1 MQVTKIESV
10 TKKKF
15 KVYLEEQFAFV
26 LYKGELSR
34 FKIQEGSELS
44 QKMVEQI
51 KNEILMK
58 RVKLRAMYL
67 LNQMDRTEEQLRT
80 KLKKDLYTDDL
91 IEIAMQYVKSFGYI
105 GDFNYAKRYV
115 ESKCNSKSKA
125 EIKMALLQ
133 KGVSRD
139 TVEEVLEGYYSEENE
154 CVAIQKILEKK
165 RFSSE
170 NATDLEKKKMFE
182 YLMRKG
188 FHYDEIRQVIQVSSW
203 NA

>member
-1 MQVTKIESV
+1 MRVTKIEAV
-10 TKKKF
+10 TKTKF
-15 KVYLEEQFAFV
+15 KVYLDEQFAFV

-34 FKIQEGSELS
+34 YRIQEESELS
-44 QKMVEQI
+44 QETVNEI
-51 KNEILMK
+51 KNEVLTK

-67 LNQMDRTEEQLRT
+67 LNQMDRTEEQLQT

-154 CVAIQKILEKK
+154 CAAIQKILEKK

>member
-10 TKKKF
+10 TKTKF

-44 QKMVEQI
+44 QETVNQI
-51 KNEILMK
+51 KNEILVK

-67 LNQMDRTEEQLRT
+67 LNQMDRTEEQLRA

-91 IEIAMQYVKSFGYI
+91 IAVAMAYVKSFGYI
-105 GDFNYAKRYV
+105 GDYNYAKRFV
-115 ESKCNSKSKA
+115 ETKSNSKSKA
-125 EIKMALLQ
+125 EIKMLLLQ
-133 KGVSRD
+133 KGVAKEII
-139 TVEEVLEGYYSEENE
+139 EEALEVYYSDTTEDA
-154 CVAIQKILEKK
+154 AIRKILEKK
-165 RFSSE
+165 RFSAE
-170 NATDLEKKKMFE
+170 NATDLEKKKMME

-188 FHYDEIRQVIQVSSW
+188 FHYDEIRQVIQVSLW

>member
-10 TKKKF
+10 TKTKF

-34 FKIQEGSELS
+34 FKIQEGAELS
-44 QKMVEQI
+44 QETVNQI
-51 KNEILMK
+51 KNEVLVK

-91 IEIAMQYVKSFGYI
+91 IAIAMAYVKSFGYI
-105 GDFNYAKRYV
+105 GDYNYAKRFV
-115 ESKCNSKSKA
+115 ETKSNSKSKA
-125 EIKMALLQ
+125 EIKMLLLQ
-133 KGVSRD
+133 KGVSKEII
-139 TVEEVLEGYYSEENE
+139 EEALESYYSDTNE
-154 CVAIQKILEKK
+154 GVAIQRILEKK
-165 RFSSE
+165 RFSAE
-170 NATDLEKKKMFE
+170 NATDLEKKKMME

-188 FHYDEIRQVIQVSSW
+188 FHYDEIRQVIQVSLW